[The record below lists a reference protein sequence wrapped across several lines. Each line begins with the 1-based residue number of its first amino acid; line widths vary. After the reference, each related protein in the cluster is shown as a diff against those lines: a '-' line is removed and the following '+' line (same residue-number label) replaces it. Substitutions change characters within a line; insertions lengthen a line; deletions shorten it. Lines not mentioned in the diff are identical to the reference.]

1 MVKCVPKIGTCSL
14 LCSIPTYV
22 TNDPRKHPKDYSLML
37 PMAFSLDFLYWYYE
51 TIHLEVYE
59 TSRVVSTTLFR
70 HYLSLI
76 KSTVLY
82 YIVLLQYMSMF
93 FSILCLFKLVLSIKV
108 QVKCYHCLCMVNRI
122 HFSDRVSE
130 VQMEEREQNLCWK
143 KCLIHRSHLNSL

>member
-51 TIHLEVYE
+51 TIYLEVYE

-76 KSTVLY
+76 KSTIILHCFTIVHEHVFLY
-82 YIVLLQYMSMF
+82 SM
-93 FSILCLFKLVLSIKV
+93 
-108 QVKCYHCLCMVNRI
+108 
-122 HFSDRVSE
+122 
-130 VQMEEREQNLCWK
+130 
-143 KCLIHRSHLNSL
+143 LIQTCAFH